1 MSEMQKQ
8 VKFLGML
15 LAACQFLTEMHCFQ
29 DSLSFLF
36 VQQSVK
42 ATSKIPGELCC
53 DTMTSTLVKENLTVL
68 GAKLILQVYK
78 ASTLR
83 VNSRRKGGDK
93 LQER

>member
-1 MSEMQKQ
+1 MMSEMQKQ

-42 ATSKIPGELCC
+42 APSKITWWTVLLHDDFNIGDIFRYP
-53 DTMTSTLVKENLTVL
+53 TVL
-68 GAKLILQVYK
+68 GATLIL
-78 ASTLR
+78 
-83 VNSRRKGGDK
+83 
-93 LQER
+93 